1 MFEIIVILILISING
16 FFSLA
21 EAAFLSSRKSL
32 LTGQLHKGRKN
43 AAFILE
49 MLEKPES
56 FLASIQVCITLVG
69 VISGAFGGL
78 ALADD
83 FSVLLRDIPYLSRY
97 ADIEALVLVVSL
109 ITYLSIVIGELVPKT
124 IAMNNPETIALLST
138 PVIRAVMFLFA
149 PFVHLL
155 SSSTRLTLSLLRM
168 SGSKEK
174 GADPIREI
182 VSMIR
187 MAATNRD
194 LNRDQERILLNTIN
208 MSKISLKEIMV
219 EKRDIKFLDCSL
231 SIMDA
236 FVKIHVHHHTR
247 YPLVENS
254 DPERII
260 GYVNFKDIINVM
272 HISPKDP
279 TLRGLCRPL
288 TRLGAGE
295 RVLDVLPSLIR
306 NNQHIAVVED
316 RDGRVAGLVT
326 LEDLVESILGDI
338 TDEYGALPDYCYPIA
353 GNVFV
358 AGGGCPLSKLRA
370 ETGVKLEGGIRLAD
384 WIAKRKKGPVFIEE
398 SFETAECTVTVKK
411 LKGTMAYEL
420 LLEMKQE

>member
-1 MFEIIVILILISING
+1 MFETAVIVILIGANG

-32 LTGQLHKGRKN
+32 LTGHLHKGRKN
-43 AAFILE
+43 AAFILKMME
-49 MLEKPES
+49 EPER
-56 FLASIQVCITLVG
+56 FLASIQVCITLIG
-69 VISGAFGGL
+69 VISGVFGGL
-78 ALADD
+78 TLADD
-83 FSVLLRDIPYLSRY
+83 FSKLLREVPYLERY
-97 ADIEALVLVVSL
+97 ADVEALVIVVSL

-124 IAMNNPETIALLST
+124 IAMNNPESIALLST
-138 PVIRAVMFLFA
+138 PAIRAVMFLFA

-155 SSSTRLTLSLLRM
+155 SSSTRLTLTLLRM

-208 MSKISLKEIMV
+208 MSKISLRDIMV
-219 EKRDIKFLDCSL
+219 DKRDIKLLDSGM

-236 FVKIHVHHHTR
+236 FLKIHIHHHTR
-247 YPLVENS
+247 YPLAENS

-279 TLRGLCRPL
+279 TLRGLCRPVI
-288 TRLGAGE
+288 RLGAGE
-295 RVLDVLPSLIR
+295 RVLDVLPRLIR
-306 NNQHIAVVED
+306 NNQHIALVED
-316 RDGRVAGLVT
+316 RDGRTVGLVT
-326 LEDLVESILGDI
+326 LEDLVESVLGDI
-338 TDEYGALPDYCYPIA
+338 TDEYGSLPDYCYRI
-353 GNVFV
+353 GDNLYVV
-358 AGGGCPLSKLRA
+358 GGGCPCPRSA
-370 ETGVKLEGGIRLAD
+370 
-384 WIAKRKKGPVFIEE
+384 P
-398 SFETAECTVTVKK
+398 
-411 LKGTMAYEL
+411 
-420 LLEMKQE
+420 KQV